1 MPSAAPL
8 LINLGGGNYTTPFT
22 GGAVL
27 CLLGW
32 RPLAKVQ
39 RAADSRPRACR
50 PVCPRRPRLREE
62 EAQRSVTW

>member
-32 RPLAKVQ
+32 LPLAKVQ
-39 RAADSRPRACR
+39 RAADSRPRAGS
-50 PVCPRRPRLREE
+50 PGLP
-62 EAQRSVTW
+62 AAA